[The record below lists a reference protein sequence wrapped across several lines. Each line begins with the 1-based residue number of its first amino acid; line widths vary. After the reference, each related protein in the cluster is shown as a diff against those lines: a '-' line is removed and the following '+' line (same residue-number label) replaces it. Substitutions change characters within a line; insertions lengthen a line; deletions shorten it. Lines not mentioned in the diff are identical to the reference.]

1 MAPIDPRGL
10 NYIAVDARVEEVLIR
25 RLDKPTKSRAKNG
38 SNLGLVERLKGHTIL
53 EEYTAI
59 STGSKGKASHY
70 VWYNTTSVWLSNILP
85 HKLDKNMDKASP
97 IVREIAVNAVRKFM
111 GLTQE
116 GEKPPQDFLAEVI
129 LMAAAWTLLF
139 TNH

>member
-25 RLDKPTKSRAKNG
+25 WLDKPTKSRAKNG

-59 STGSKGKASHY
+59 STGSKGKPVRSPHGTLDEDGGTGGHY
-70 VWYNTTSVWLSNILP
+70 VLV
-85 HKLDKNMDKASP
+85 
-97 IVREIAVNAVRKFM
+97 
-111 GLTQE
+111 
-116 GEKPPQDFLAEVI
+116 
-129 LMAAAWTLLF
+129 
-139 TNH
+139 